1 MSKTKRYLPAFTER
15 FELLFDNSDMT
26 RLNLAKKLGL
36 STKTIYSWKIGVSIP
51 DAKGVAD
58 LAEIFGVSA
67 DWLLGLVDE

>member
-15 FELLFDNSDMT
+15 FELLFDNSDVT
-26 RLNLAKKLGL
+26 QLDLAKKLGL
-36 STKTIYSWKIGVSIP
+36 STKAIYSWKTGISMP

>member
-1 MSKTKRYLPAFTER
+1 MPKTKRYLPAFTDR
-15 FELLFDNSDMT
+15 FAMLLDNSDMT
-26 RLNLAKKLGL
+26 IIALAKKLGFGK
-36 STKTIYSWKIGVSIP
+36 STICSWKAGSSMP

>member
-1 MSKTKRYLPAFTER
+1 MPKTKRYLLVFTER
-15 FELLFDNSDMT
+15 LELLIDNSDVT
-26 RLNLAKKLGL
+26 LIELAKKLGV
-36 STKTIYSWKIGVSIP
+36 SKNAICSWKAGRSMP

>member
-1 MSKTKRYLPAFTER
+1 MPKTKRYLLVFTER
-15 FELLFDNSDMT
+15 LELLIDNSDVT
-26 RLNLAKKLGL
+26 LIELAKKLGVH
-36 STKTIYSWKIGVSIP
+36 KNTIYSWRDGSSMP

>member
-1 MSKTKRYLPAFTER
+1 MSKTKRYLPAATER
-15 FELLFDNSDMT
+15 LALLLDNSDMT
-26 RLNLAKKLGL
+26 IKELAKKLGCG
-36 STKTIYSWKIGVSIP
+36 TTTIRAWKAGMSMP